1 MASSQSP
8 QLHFLLIP
16 LMSQGHLIPM
26 IDIAKMLAQNNGI
39 VTIITTPLNA
49 IRFSDTIDRAVKSG
63 LSIRILQLHLPCAEA
78 GLPEGCENQ
87 DSLPSPSLMKNFM
100 TAMSMLQQPLEHLL
114 EDQLK
119 PSPRCIISDKNLAW
133 TADTALK
140 FRLPRILFDGTNCF
154 NLLCTHNL
162 HKSKVYET
170 VSSSELFVVPGLPD
184 RIEFARA
191 QLPRA
196 FNPGSNLQDMKV
208 IREKIRE
215 AEAGAFGVLVN
226 SYEELEPAYVQ
237 EYRKT
242 IGGKIWCIGPV
253 SLCNKDNSDRSE
265 RDKYLRYHYSVTK
278 TIPQKRSRDQVI
290 SP

>member
-1 MASSQSP
+1 
-8 QLHFLLIP
+8 
-16 LMSQGHLIPM
+16 M
-26 IDIAKMLAQNNGI
+26 IDIAKMLAQNNVI

-208 IREKIRE
+208 VREKIRE

-253 SLCNKDNSDRSE
+253 SLRNKDNSDMSE
-265 RDKYLRYHYSVTK
+265 RGNIKLPFISKAKFSLNLIIYL
-278 TIPQKRSRDQVI
+278 IF
-290 SP
+290 